1 MKTNS
6 MKVLAIACGAALTLV
21 SGVSM
26 AESQYGYNS
35 AGMGTVTAQATV
47 KLSVT
52 VPKLILLKVGSSDTG
67 SGPAVAVQD
76 TLAWTATISIPG
88 VPTTPATGNNTG
100 VNWSGAAPTVTAGT
114 NPGAIS
120 VSAWT
125 NGTGATINCA
135 APTWTPASGGLNGD
149 FAVTA
154 TGSTAASRRE
164 SRRVRKHRD
173 PGKFAGD
180 RHLGV
185 RAHGHAPELG
195 SRRLHRTGFVYGHRA
210 VN

>member
-6 MKVLAIACGAALTLV
+6 MKVLAIACGAALALV

-35 AGMGTVTAQATV
+35 AGTGQVTAQATV

-67 SGPAVAVQD
+67 TGTAVQD
-76 TLAWTATISIPG
+76 TLSWTATISIPG
-88 VPTTPATGNNTG
+88 VPTTPTTGNNTG
-100 VNWSGAAPTVTAGT
+100 VNWSGAVPTVTAGT
-114 NPGAIS
+114 NPGAVS

-135 APTWTPASGGLNGD
+135 APTWTPATGGPANTD
-149 FAVTA
+149 FGVTA
-154 TGSTAASRRE
+154 TGTLPHPGATLGACTSTAIPSNSLATGTWAYALTGTPANWTAGSYTAS
-164 SRRVRKHRD
+164 VLYT
-173 PGKFAGD
+173 AT
-180 RHLGV
+180 
-185 RAHGHAPELG
+185 AP
-195 SRRLHRTGFVYGHRA
+195 
-210 VN
+210 